1 MSRFLHLVKFCF
13 DEINLPHL
21 LQCVNNRDMLR
32 TMNKNKHFQ
41 QYVDSF
47 DKTIEGDRF
56 QRAANKIGLSRG
68 SVRQIYYGQRL
79 VTPDIAISVHKD
91 TKGRISKAKLF
102 PRYFS

>member
-1 MSRFLHLVKFCF
+1 
-13 DEINLPHL
+13 
-21 LQCVNNRDMLR
+21 
-32 TMNKNKHFQ
+32 MNKNKHFQ

-56 QRAANKIGLSRG
+56 QRAANRVGLTRG
-68 SVRQIYYGQRL
+68 TIRQTYYGQRPVGPEL
-79 VTPDIAISVHKD
+79 AIKVHKD